1 MSCELLAGALQRHNE
16 FEVNVCS
23 DAGRLMQF
31 LVEHVVDVAVIS
43 ARVGD
48 DPRAGF
54 DRIRR
59 VREISPSTHIIALL
73 DSGRREVVV
82 EAFRAGAHGI
92 FCRTDSHKLLPRCI
106 ARVNEGQIWAS
117 SKQIQMALEA
127 LSEPVSVRVTNA
139 NGDGLLTKREQAV
152 ASLVASGLSNR
163 EIAKQL
169 ELSEHTIK
177 NYLFRIFERLG
188 ISNRVELVLYSLTN
202 NGHNGHTVETPQVA
216 AKTEPKGNG
225 HRKASSGQ
233 DSSTQT
239 AALRRNALQDSASAL
254 HNDC

>member
-23 DAGRLMQF
+23 DGARLMQF
-31 LVEHVVDVAVIS
+31 LLEQAVDVAVIS

-106 ARVNEGQIWAS
+106 ARVSEGQIWAS

-127 LSEPVSVRVTNA
+127 LSEPVPVRLANA
-139 NGDGLLTKREQAV
+139 NGDGLLTKREQTV

-163 EIAKQL
+163 EIARQL
-169 ELSEHTIK
+169 QLSEHTIK

-188 ISNRVELVLYSLTN
+188 VSNRVELVLYSLTN
-202 NGHNGHTVETPQVA
+202 NGHNGHNVQPLQMAGKTEEESNGKSKAVA
-216 AKTEPKGNG
+216 AQN
-225 HRKASSGQ
+225 
-233 DSSTQT
+233 SSTQT
-239 AALRRNALQDSASAL
+239 AALRRNALQGSAGSL